1 MVSLSTRPQA
11 FLKDDCSTFAR
22 QSERVEDALPSL
34 LDAFFAFLSLVTLML
49 RYPGRYIDFA
59 SVLGVRSWIRP
70 SVYSVEMATA
80 TTNPPVGGV
89 NSSAQNNPIPNQ
101 SGTKQGKAVVPTNH
115 VTTKDGVTVRA
126 RIDPTLNVE
135 DVIRQLCLN
144 LKLKDP
150 PAMFSLRDEED
161 TLVTTENLNKMI
173 KSRANLKCVR
183 DLIWR
188 GTCARHLRRY
198 SCPPSQAGELVRDR
212 GGRYNRKIVPTG

>member
-1 MVSLSTRPQA
+1 MSTPA
-11 FLKDDCSTFAR
+11 
-22 QSERVEDALPSL
+22 
-34 LDAFFAFLSLVTLML
+34 
-49 RYPGRYIDFA
+49 
-59 SVLGVRSWIRP
+59 
-70 SVYSVEMATA
+70 
-80 TTNPPVGGV
+80 TNPPAGGV
-89 NSSAQNNPIPNQ
+89 SSSTQNCPSPNQ

-183 DLIWR
+183 DPAR
-188 GTCARHLRRY
+188 YGTRARHLRRY
-198 SCPPSQAGELVRDR
+198 SSPPFIGWGTR
-212 GGRYNRKIVPTG
+212 P

>member
-1 MVSLSTRPQA
+1 
-11 FLKDDCSTFAR
+11 
-22 QSERVEDALPSL
+22 
-34 LDAFFAFLSLVTLML
+34 ML
-49 RYPGRYIDFA
+49 RCSGRDINFA
-59 SVLGVRSWIRP
+59 PVLGVYNWVRP
-70 SVYSVEMATA
+70 SAYSVEMATA

-89 NSSAQNNPIPNQ
+89 SSSAQNSPTPNQ

-183 DLIWR
+183 DL
-188 GTCARHLRRY
+188 
-198 SCPPSQAGELVRDR
+198 V
-212 GGRYNRKIVPTG
+212 